1 MIQINGVDNT
11 NDGNDCQRTW

>member
-1 MIQINGVDNT
+1 MGNT